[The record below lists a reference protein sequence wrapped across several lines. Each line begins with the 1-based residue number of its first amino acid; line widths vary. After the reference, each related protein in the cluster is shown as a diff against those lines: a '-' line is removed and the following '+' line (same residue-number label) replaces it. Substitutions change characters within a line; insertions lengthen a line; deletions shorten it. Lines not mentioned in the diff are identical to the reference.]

1 MSDTYDTD
9 TLYSDSP
16 DDSPVIKEM
25 RAKLRAE
32 AKRAKELEARLGEVE
47 AAAQTRRAD
56 AAEQLMNALG
66 FPGLKEDILNWVEG
80 DLTEESV
87 KAALQ
92 ARSLVKLDTEQVSE
106 GTEPQDDAPKVSA
119 SIVGQRVADAAGG
132 QDRRDLDTRIAEAAS
147 ESELASIMAE
157 AGLNRSHS

>member
-9 TLYSDSP
+9 ILDSDSP

-32 AKRAKELEARLGEVE
+32 AKRAKELEARLSEVE
-47 AAAQTRRAD
+47 AAAQTRRAE

-66 FPGLKEDILNWVEG
+66 FPGLKDDILNWVEG
-80 DLTEESV
+80 DITEQSV
-87 KAALQ
+87 QAALQ
-92 ARSLVKLDTEQVSE
+92 ARSLVKLDTEQASG
-106 GTEPQDDAPKVSA
+106 GTEPKDDSKPKTA

-147 ESELASIMAE
+147 ESELRAIMAE
-157 AGLNRSHS
+157 AGLTRSHS